1 MVAIW
6 TFIVSEFIYTVIFCI
21 IFYLLEI
28 MCLKENGKEYIMDN
42 QDTIHLLKKCNAGAK
57 TAVNSIQ
64 EVIEH
69 IQDYKLRQRLL
80 DSMAEH
86 EKLGD
91 EAHKLLSQYD
101 AEEKDPTTMARAM
114 SWMKINMKLMMEES
128 DKTVADLM
136 TDGCGMGIKSLCADK
151 NEYSQAD
158 HKAVQLADKLVE
170 IEEKLV
176 EDLKQWL

>member
-1 MVAIW
+1 
-6 TFIVSEFIYTVIFCI
+6 
-21 IFYLLEI
+21 
-28 MCLKENGKEYIMDN
+28 MDN
-42 QDTIHLLKKCNAGAK
+42 QDTIHLLKKCNAGTK

-69 IQDYKLRQRLL
+69 IQDQKLRQRLL

-86 EKLGD
+86 ERIGN
-91 EAHKLLSQYD
+91 EVHKLLSQYH
-101 AEEKDPTTMARAM
+101 AEEKDPAAMVRAM
-114 SWMKINMKLMMEES
+114 SWMKINMKLMMEDS

-151 NEYSQAD
+151 NQYSQAD
-158 HKAVQLADKLVE
+158 PKAVKLADQLVE